1 MHKSSAPP
9 LACCPAALSVGN
21 SDFLLALDCSA
32 QTGAHISV
40 VDLQRFVV
48 QNFHLVETH
57 NVELLQS
64 LLALEV
70 HHLSGLFEE
79 KVNVLNHPIQ
89 PGNYPTHLGC
99 YQEVQDP
106 YDPQPL
112 EAHRSVEVQIL
123 AEGHDSTEKEHSE
136 VHRNSGLA
144 EDSVAAHNSAVEK
157 DPVVVCSSVEVAEH
171 TVVSH
176 SSVAVEDTLVGH
188 SSAGVEDPV
197 ARYNSAVVEDPVLH
211 HNSAV
216 VDDPVLAHSSA
227 EEGDNCLVDTVG
239 LFEACY
245 LVFETVEEV
254 VSQ

>member
-1 MHKSSAPP
+1 MW
-9 LACCPAALSVGN
+9 G
-21 SDFLLALDCSA
+21 
-32 QTGAHISV
+32 HISV

-48 QNFHLVETH
+48 QNFHLVESH
-57 NVELLQS
+57 NVELLRS

-79 KVNVLNHPIQ
+79 NNFLDLFVDVLNLAIQ
-89 PGNYPTHLGC
+89 PGNYPIHLGC

-112 EAHRSVEVQIL
+112 EAHSSVEVQNF
-123 AEGHDSTEKEHSE
+123 ADGHDSIEKEHSE
-136 VHRNSGLA
+136 VHCNSGLA

-176 SSVAVEDTLVGH
+176 SSAAAEDTLVGH
-188 SSAGVEDPV
+188 SSAGVEDPA
-197 ARYNSAVVEDPVLH
+197 ARHNSAVVEDPVLH

-227 EEGDNCLVDTVG
+227 EEDSEVGDNCLVDTVG